1 MESVWRREWQRFCE
15 TPRLWGLVVIAPVVL
30 SLLIIWIFSSRIPL
44 SLPVLLVDYDQSNA
58 SRHLGRQLQALPSAE
73 LISLAPDME
82 HAAAEV
88 RKGKAY
94 AVVVIPSS
102 FERDL
107 VRGDRPG
114 VSLFYNRQTMTA
126 GNILLRDV
134 RTVVATLGAGIS
146 VERGL
151 MPALLVDAR
160 PAFNPGMDYARF
172 LALPLMIALLHIA
185 IVLVAVDVTGRELRE
200 GTAAQWLAS
209 SGGKPF
215 IALLG
220 KLLPYALWFTLLGLT
235 LFAVMLRGLGVV
247 IQGQISL
254 WILSWVL
261 LVFACCGLG
270 ALLVAATA
278 NLRMAVS
285 VASVIVSPAFAYA
298 GLTFPAAYMPSV
310 AEFWSSLLPLS
321 HGLAAH
327 MDQVVMGA
335 PLSITGR
342 HLLALLPF
350 IVLPLLLISR
360 WKRLM
365 SDPLNWG
372 KT

>member
-1 MESVWRREWQRFCE
+1 MERVWRREWQRFCA
-15 TPRLWGLVVIAPVVL
+15 TPRLWGLVVIAPAFL
-30 SLLIIWIFSSRIPL
+30 SLLIIWIFSSRTPL
-44 SLPVLLVDYDQSNA
+44 SLPVLLVDYDNSSA
-58 SRHLGRQLQALPSAE
+58 SRHLGRQLQSLPSAE
-73 LISLAPDME
+73 LVALAPDME
-82 HAAAEV
+82 HAAAEI

-94 AVVVIPSS
+94 AVVVIPTS

-107 VRGDRPG
+107 LRGDRPG

-146 VERGL
+146 VEQGQR
-151 MPALLVDAR
+151 PALLADTR

-185 IVLVAVDVTGRELRE
+185 IVLVAVDVTGRELRD
-200 GTAAQWLAS
+200 GTAAKWLAS
-209 SGGKPF
+209 ADGKPF
-215 IALLG
+215 AALLG
-220 KLLPYALWFTLLGLT
+220 KLLPYMLWFSVLGLL
-235 LFAVMLRGLGVV
+235 LFAAMLRGLNVI
-247 IQGQISL
+247 IQGQVSL
-254 WILSWVL
+254 WILSWFI
-261 LVFACCGLG
+261 LVTACCGLG
-270 ALLVAATA
+270 ALLVLLTG
-278 NLRMAVS
+278 NLRMAIS

-327 MDQVVMGA
+327 MDQVVIAA
-335 PLSITGR
+335 PAHITMR
-342 HLLALLPF
+342 HLLALSPF
-350 IVLPLLLISR
+350 IIVPVLFLSR

-365 SDPLNWG
+365 SDPLYWG